1 LLYKLLPM
9 LFFSIASSFPSH
21 TYSFTFTT
29 KYKSFYKYI
38 ITHISGK
45 LVIHISE
52 RSRTSSNTDVYAIWL
67 LCVLPYIA
75 KLNYFWTSGRQSMA
89 NSVLWRASN
98 LTSFSPCLT
107 GPVDNPFASCH
118 EGPRFKTPGGY
129 LCETGGFSC

>member
-1 LLYKLLPM
+1 M
-9 LFFSIASSFPSH
+9 LFFSIASSFPSQ

-52 RSRTSSNTDVYAIWL
+52 RLRTLIQHSCA
-67 LCVLPYIA
+67 YIRSMVTMRPFLYCKT
-75 KLNYFWTSGRQSMA
+75 KLFLDIGRQSRT

-107 GPVDNPFASCH
+107 GPVDYPFASCH
-118 EGPRFKTPGGY
+118 EGPRFKTPGWY